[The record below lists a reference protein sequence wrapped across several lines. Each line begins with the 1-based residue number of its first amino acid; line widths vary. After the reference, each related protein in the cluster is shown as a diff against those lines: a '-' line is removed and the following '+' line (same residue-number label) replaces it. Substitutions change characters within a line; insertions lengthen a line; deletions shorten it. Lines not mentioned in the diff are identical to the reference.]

1 MLFILYF
8 YFLNLSAKLH
18 LTGYSVHNLRYLSS
32 GITSQNE
39 AEDKSRFD
47 AWKVCIHVWPS
58 LHLKYNIPIELQVW
72 KIKTKNCTFSVRH
85 VIFHRIYFIKI
96 IHDMFRIYIFLKST
110 YLLLTQMYRF
120 SVNDLQS
127 TYLKGHLLLKAS
139 KIILQLLFL
148 NHAI

>member
-47 AWKVCIHVWPS
+47 AWKVCN
-58 LHLKYNIPIELQVW
+58 Y
-72 KIKTKNCTFSVRH
+72 
-85 VIFHRIYFIKI
+85 
-96 IHDMFRIYIFLKST
+96 
-110 YLLLTQMYRF
+110 
-120 SVNDLQS
+120 
-127 TYLKGHLLLKAS
+127 AS
-139 KIILQLLFL
+139 
-148 NHAI
+148 